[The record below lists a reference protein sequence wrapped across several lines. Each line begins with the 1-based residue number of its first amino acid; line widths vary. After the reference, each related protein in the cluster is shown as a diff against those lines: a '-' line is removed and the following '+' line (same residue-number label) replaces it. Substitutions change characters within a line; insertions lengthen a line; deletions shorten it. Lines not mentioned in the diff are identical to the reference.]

1 MRRLFAGAAVLLL
14 IAALGAAAVTRSTF
28 DPPAGVPALG
38 ERLERLVPRS
48 LQEHDVPGASIA
60 VVRQGRVAW
69 ARGFGSAD
77 VRTGAPV
84 TPDTRFQVA
93 SVSKPV
99 AALAV
104 LRLADE
110 LGVDPD
116 AALAGRGGA
125 WRPPSR
131 GPDPRGITLARLLSH
146 TAGLSVPGYGG
157 LPPDRPLPSTLAS
170 LEGRSGDAGAVELA
184 QEPGTEVVYSGG
196 GYTVAQHWAETAGG
210 KDFGAL
216 ARETVLR
223 PLGMTHSSFAQQ
235 DRPRDAGGHSAG
247 GRPMP
252 AYRYPELAAAGLR
265 ATAPDLARF
274 AAAFMPGPD
283 RRPPGAGVIPYAIVD
298 AMTRPAPATGGSRGL
313 GFRLESLDDGTRV
326 ARHSGSNRG
335 WRSDLVILPGEGW
348 AIAVLTNGDGGD
360 AVAEDVVDALLG

>member
-1 MRRLFAGAAVLLL
+1 MRRLVAGAAVLL
-14 IAALGAAAVTRSTF
+14 IAAVGAATVTRSTF

-38 ERLERLVPRS
+38 ERIERVVPRS
-48 LQEHDVPGASIA
+48 LAEHDVPGASIA

-69 ARGFGSAD
+69 ARGFGVAD

-84 TPDTRFQVA
+84 TPGTRFQVA

-104 LRLADE
+104 LRLANE

-116 AALAGRGGA
+116 AALVGRLGA
-125 WRPPSR
+125 LRPRSR
-131 GPDPRGITLARLLSH
+131 GPDPRGVTLARLLSH
-146 TAGLSVPGYGG
+146 TAGLSVPGYSG
-157 LPPDRPLPSTLAS
+157 LPPDRPLPWTLAS
-170 LEGRSGDAGAVELA
+170 LEGRSGDAGPVELA
-184 QEPGTEVVYSGG
+184 REPGSDVVYSGG

-210 KDFGAL
+210 EDFAAI
-216 ARETVLR
+216 ARERVLR
-223 PLGMTHSSFAQQ
+223 PLRMKRSSFAQE
-235 DRPRDAGGHSAG
+235 DLPGDATGHTAG
-247 GRPMP
+247 ARPMP

-274 AAAFMPGPD
+274 AAAFLPGPD
-283 RRPPGAGVIPYAIVD
+283 RQPPGAGVIPYTIVD

-313 GFRLESLDDGTRV
+313 GFRLESLDDGTRIV
-326 ARHSGSNRG
+326 RHSGSNRG
-335 WRSDLVILPGEGW
+335 WRSDLVILPGEDW

-360 AVAEDVVDALLG
+360 AVAADIVGALLG